1 VKKKEPGDSPVIR
14 VRILDG
20 RLPDPFPLPSFSTP
34 GSAGMDLRAMP
45 DGPLRLAPG
54 ERVRIPSGIAIH
66 IGDPSV
72 AGLVFPRSGLGSR
85 GLVLSNLTGVIDA
98 DYTGPLTLA
107 LWNAGEEPLDIRPGD
122 RVAQIVF
129 VSVVRPVWEV
139 VDEHHFTERGEGG
152 FGHTGS

>member
-1 VKKKEPGDSPVIR
+1 MKKKDGASPVIR
-14 VRILDG
+14 VRILDR

-45 DGPLRLAPG
+45 DDVLCLAPG
-54 ERVRIPSGIAIH
+54 DRVKIPSGLAIH
-66 IGDPSV
+66 IGDPSI

-107 LWNAGEEPLDIRPGD
+107 LWNAGEETLEIRPGD

-129 VSVVRPVWEV
+129 VSVVRPDWDI
-139 VDEHHFTERGEGG
+139 VDDHHSTERGEGG
-152 FGHTGS
+152 FGHTGT

>member
-1 VKKKEPGDSPVIR
+1 MEDGSSPVIR
-14 VRILDG
+14 VRILDS
-20 RLPDPFPLPSFSTP
+20 RLTDLFPLPSFSTP

-45 DGPLRLAPG
+45 DAPLCLAPG
-54 ERVRIPSGIAIH
+54 DRIKVPSGIAIH
-66 IGDPSV
+66 IGDPSI

-107 LWNAGEEPLDIRPGD
+107 LWNAGEDILEIRPGD

-129 VSVVRPVWEV
+129 ASVVRPVWEV
-139 VDEHHFTERGEGG
+139 VDEHSATERGEGG
-152 FGHTGS
+152 FGHTGT